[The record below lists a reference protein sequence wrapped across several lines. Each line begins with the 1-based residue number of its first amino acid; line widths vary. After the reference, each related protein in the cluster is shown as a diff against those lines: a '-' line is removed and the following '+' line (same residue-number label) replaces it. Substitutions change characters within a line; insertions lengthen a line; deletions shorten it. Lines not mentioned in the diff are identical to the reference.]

1 MRKSTLAAFAAAFAL
16 ASAPVLAAD
25 HEVQML
31 NRGDAGTMVFEPAAL
46 EIEPGDT
53 VTFVAADPGHN
64 AETIAG
70 MLPEGAESFRT
81 AIGETVEITF
91 DEPGLYGIKCTP
103 HYAMG
108 MVMLIQVGDDPANV
122 EDVKAVGTPPAAAT
136 RFETAFEDLGL

>member
-1 MRKSTLAAFAAAFAL
+1 MRKTTLAAFAAAFAL

-46 EIEPGDT
+46 EIAPGDT
-53 VTFVAADPGHN
+53 VTFVATDPGHN

-122 EDVKAVGTPPAAAT
+122 EDVKAVGTPPAAAN
-136 RFETAFEDLGL
+136 RFEAAFEDLGL